1 MKLWIAEGCSKGLCV
16 GGSVFYAQKFKVKRK
31 ALETC
36 LKKKI
41 NTYMCIIQF

>member
-16 GGSVFYAQKFKVKRK
+16 GGSVFCAQKFKVKCK

-36 LKKKI
+36 IKERLI
-41 NTYMCIIQF
+41 HTCI